1 MGMALVIIL
10 GIAVVLFLLA
20 FMTKRRFGVLGLG
33 LAAGVVLSQLW
44 AVTVAAVLESQKVP
58 VDPLSY
64 STVGQVAII
73 LIPSLLL
80 LIGGPKY
87 HDKKGALVGSLL
99 YALFATLFIIAPI
112 TRDFAVAGDT
122 SPIFDFIAQWQNV
135 LIALGVVLAI
145 IDMMLAH
152 GPKFPRHGKE
162 KH

>member
-1 MGMALVIIL
+1 MALVIII

-20 FMTKRRFGVLGLG
+20 FFTKRRFGVLGLG

-44 AVTVAAVLESQKVP
+44 AVTVAAALESQKIP

-87 HDKKGALVGSLL
+87 HHKKGALVGSLL
-99 YALFATLFIIAPI
+99 YAAFAVLFVIAPI

-122 SPIFDFIAQWQNV
+122 SPILDFIAQWQNA

-145 IDMMLAH
+145 IDMLLAH
-152 GPKFPRHGKE
+152 GPKFPRRGKE

>member
-1 MGMALVIIL
+1 MALVIIL
-10 GIAVVLFLLA
+10 SIAVVLFLLA
-20 FMTKRRFGVLGLG
+20 FLTKRRFGVLGLG

-44 AVTVAAVLESQKVP
+44 AVTLAAILQGQGVP
-58 VDPLSY
+58 VSPLSY

-87 HDKKGALVGSLL
+87 HDKKGAIIGALL
-99 YALFATLFIIAPI
+99 YAAFAVLFVIAPI